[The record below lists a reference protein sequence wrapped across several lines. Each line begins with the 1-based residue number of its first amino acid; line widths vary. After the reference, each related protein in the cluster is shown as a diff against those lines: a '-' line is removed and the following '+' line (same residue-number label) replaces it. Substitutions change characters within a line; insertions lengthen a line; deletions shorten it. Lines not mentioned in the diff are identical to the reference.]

1 MASPALDQLPHTIDS
16 LPYGVISYPAQPE
29 PRCAVAIGSHALDL
43 SEYAKTDVLKDVL
56 PSADSIFSEVSLNTF
71 AALPWDQR
79 KAVRSKIQDDLK
91 NGRVASS
98 CLVPLTEVKN
108 HLPMR
113 IGGYSDFYTSLE
125 HVSRRWKLLDGD

>member
-16 LPYGVISYPAQPE
+16 LPYGVISYPAHPK
-29 PRCAVAIGSHALDL
+29 PRCAVAIGFHALDL
-43 SEYAKTDVLKDVL
+43 SEYAKTDVLKDVF
-56 PSADSIFSEVSLNTF
+56 PSADSIFSESALNTF

-91 NGRVASS
+91 SGRVPSQ
-98 CLVPLTEVKN
+98 CLIRLSEVQN

-125 HVSRRWKLLDGD
+125 HVSRR